1 MADLALLLLTLA
13 WGSTFTLVK
22 RVLEGTSPGVFLAL
36 RFAVATGAVGA
47 VWLWRRDRPGRD
59 LWRHAAL
66 LGLATF
72 GGFAFQTLGLRHTT
86 PARSGFITGMAV
98 LIVPFL
104 SRFLMGRRV
113 TWAAWTGVGLA
124 VTGLL
129 LLTRP
134 LGGDLPAS
142 VRLGDA
148 LTAACAVSYAFQILW
163 TSEWSAR
170 HPLALLALGQVG
182 VVLAGALLM
191 LPFEARAVGAGAGL
205 WGTVL
210 FTGVAMTAVAFFVM
224 NWAQRHTTA
233 VRAALIFSLEP
244 PAAALFSHWVG
255 GEPLGVLDLAGGG
268 LIVLGVVAGEVG
280 GALEARRRH
289 AAAPPVGE
297 PPA

>member
-22 RVLEGTSPGVFLAL
+22 RVLADTTPGAFLAL
-36 RFAVATGAVGA
+36 RFAVATAAAGAI
-47 VWLWRRDRPGRD
+47 WLVRRRRPGPS
-59 LWRHAAL
+59 LWRHAGL

-86 PARSGFITGMAV
+86 PARSGFITGLAV

-104 SRFLMGRRV
+104 SRFLMRRRV
-113 TWAAWTGVGLA
+113 AWTSWAGVGLA
-124 VTGLL
+124 VAGLF

-134 LGGDLPAS
+134 FGADLPAS

-170 HPLALLALGQVG
+170 HPLALLVLGQVG
-182 VVLAGALLM
+182 VVLLGALAM
-191 LPFEARAVGAGAGL
+191 ASFEARAIGGGAAL

-210 FTGVAMTAVAFFVM
+210 FTGVFMTAGAFLVM

-244 PAAALFSHWVG
+244 VAAALFSWWVG
-255 GEPLGVLDLAGGG
+255 GETLGPWDWAGGG
-268 LIVLGVVAGEVG
+268 LIVLGVAAGEVG
-280 GALEARRRH
+280 GALEAQRRH
-289 AAAPPVGE
+289 LAVAPPAE

>member
-22 RVLEGTSPGVFLAL
+22 RVLEGTSPAVFLAL
-36 RFAVATGAVGA
+36 RFGVATAAVAA

-59 LWRHAAL
+59 LWRHAGL
-66 LGLATF
+66 LGLVTF
-72 GGFAFQTLGLRHTT
+72 GGFAFQTLGLQHTT
-86 PARSGFITGMAV
+86 PARSGFITGLAV
-98 LIVPFL
+98 LLVPFL

-113 TWAAWTGVGLA
+113 PWASWTGVGLA
-124 VTGLL
+124 VIGLL

-134 LGGDLPAS
+134 FGQDLPAS

-170 HPLALLALGQVG
+170 HPLSLLALGQVG
-182 VVLAGALLM
+182 VVLLGALAM
-191 LPFEARAVGAGAGL
+191 LPFEARAAGGGARL

-210 FTGVAMTAVAFFVM
+210 FTGLAMTAGAFVVM

-244 PAAALFSHWVG
+244 VAAALFSWWAG
-255 GEPLGVLDLAGGG
+255 AESLRAWDLGGGG
-268 LIVLGVVAGEVG
+268 LIVLGVLAGEVG
-280 GALEARRRH
+280 GALEARHRH
-289 AAAPPVGE
+289 VAAPLGE